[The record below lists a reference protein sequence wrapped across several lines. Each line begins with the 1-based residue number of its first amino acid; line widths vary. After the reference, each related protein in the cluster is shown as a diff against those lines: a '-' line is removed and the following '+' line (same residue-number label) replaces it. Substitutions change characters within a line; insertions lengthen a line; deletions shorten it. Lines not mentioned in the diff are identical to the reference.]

1 MILEVRSKTTEVAKL
16 GSPFSN
22 KTTIAIVVLLENLM
36 VLLPLHYLISTT
48 YYYILSLFLLLC
60 LIYILDVTCIYPIH
74 TQRIR

>member
-1 MILEVRSKTTEVAKL
+1 MMILEVRSKTTQVAKL

-48 YYYILSLFLLLC
+48 YYYIVCFSSYIHFRCDMYISHSYTTDSL
-60 LIYILDVTCIYPIH
+60 
-74 TQRIR
+74 